1 MHRFPAM
8 LAAIALV
15 VAAPVF
21 AASPQAWPWK
31 SKAPPDPALAS
42 LSHIDDVTASVSEGT
57 VSISVKAMAP
67 APGYTELQLVSRMG
81 DPNDRIFAFDARG
94 RAPQKITTQVL
105 TSVTIEVSYA
115 DAPIAKLEVIEVY
128 SKDNCLAYAVKD
140 SKPVDCTSRAL
151 PQKPGELP

>member
-8 LAAIALV
+8 LAAITLF

-31 SKAPPDPALAS
+31 SKAPPDPALAA
-42 LSHIDDVTASVSEGT
+42 LSHIEGVTAGVAEGT

-94 RAPQKITTQVL
+94 RAPQEVTTQVL
-105 TSVTIEVSYA
+105 TPVTIEVSYA

-128 SKDNCLAYAVKD
+128 SNDNCLAYSLKD
-140 SKPVDCTSRAL
+140 SKPMECTSRAV
-151 PQKPGELP
+151 PQKPGEMH

>member
-8 LAAIALV
+8 LAAIALF

-31 SKAPPDPALAS
+31 SKAPPDPALAT

-57 VSISVKAMAP
+57 VAIAVKAMAP

-81 DPNDRIFAFDARG
+81 DPNDRIFAFDAMG
-94 RAPQKITTQVL
+94 
-105 TSVTIEVSYA
+105 
-115 DAPIAKLEVIEVY
+115 
-128 SKDNCLAYAVKD
+128 
-140 SKPVDCTSRAL
+140 SRAL
-151 PQKPGELP
+151 Q

>member
-8 LAAIALV
+8 LAAITLF

-31 SKAPPDPALAS
+31 SKAPPDPALAA
-42 LSHIDDVTASVSEGT
+42 LSHIEGT

-94 RAPQKITTQVL
+94 RAPQEVTTQVL
-105 TSVTIEVSYA
+105 TPVTIEVSYA

-128 SKDNCLAYAVKD
+128 SNDNCLAYSVKD
-140 SKPVDCTSRAL
+140 SKPVECTSRAV
-151 PQKPGELP
+151 PQKPGEMH

>member
-8 LAAIALV
+8 LAAIALF

-31 SKAPPDPALAS
+31 SKAPPDPALAA
-42 LSHIDDVTASVSEGT
+42 LSHIEGVTAGIAEGA

-67 APGYTELQLVSRMG
+67 A
-81 DPNDRIFAFDARG
+81 RIFAFDARG
-94 RAPQKITTQVL
+94 RAPQQVTTQVL
-105 TSVTIEVSYA
+105 TPVTIEVSYA

-128 SKDNCLAYAVKD
+128 SNDNCLAYSLKD
-140 SKPVDCTSRAL
+140 SKPVECTSRAV
-151 PQKPGELP
+151 PQKPGEMH